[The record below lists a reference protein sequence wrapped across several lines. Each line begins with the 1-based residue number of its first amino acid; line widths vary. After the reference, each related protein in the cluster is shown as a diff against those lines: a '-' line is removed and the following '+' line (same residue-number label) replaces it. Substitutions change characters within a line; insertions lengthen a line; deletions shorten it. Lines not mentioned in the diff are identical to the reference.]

1 MRTTTANHL
10 PERHCM
16 HRTLSLLTFLFMNT
30 VVAMDH
36 EKQAYFEL
44 VPYEIT
50 SLIIRKVPTPNATL
64 PQAAR
69 SVLDVALLDKEFLAL
84 AQPIIHK
91 YRDQQGVVEDFI
103 KKHVSLPNVLF
114 ALPKEE
120 RLSRDSHALRTIEKK
135 LSENSIELL
144 PGMFSVL
151 KTATSFTYDELKK
164 CIKDCQSEADILL
177 EKRFFLLDI
186 NYYKKSQNYNNEI
199 IADITF
205 LIENGANPNL
215 NSKIH
220 EMPLL
225 HKACIVGN
233 PNLVRV
239 LLSNGADVN
248 KKSEQMDETAIES
261 MLYASTSQTT
271 QEKLEIMEEL
281 IAHGVPLLQSSREN
295 YTILDVALSLKHNT
309 EPEIVTFLRS
319 KGAKTYQELREE
331 HLN

>member
-1 MRTTTANHL
+1 
-10 PERHCM
+10 
-16 HRTLSLLTFLFMNT
+16 
-30 VVAMDH
+30 MD
-36 EKQAYFEL
+36 EDKPPFIKQ
-44 VPYEIT
+44 VPCEIT
-50 SLIIRKVPTPNATL
+50 SMILQKVSARDTTL
-64 PQAAR
+64 QQAAR
-69 SVLDVALLDKEFLAL
+69 SVLTVALLDKEFLAL
-84 AQPIIHK
+84 AQPIIYK
-91 YRDQQGVVEDFI
+91 YSEQQGVVEDFM

-144 PGMFSVL
+144 PGMFSGL
-151 KTATSFTYDELKK
+151 KAATSFTYNELKK
-164 CIKDCQSEADILL
+164 CIMDCQSEADILL

-186 NYYKKSQNYNNEI
+186 NYYKKSRNYNNEI
-199 IADITF
+199 IADIIF

-261 MLYASTSQTT
+261 MLYAATSQTT

-319 KGAKTYQELREE
+319 KGAKSYKELKEQD
-331 HLN
+331 LV